1 MVLASS
7 ALIAFLATAS
17 PEQARRFYAD
27 VLGLRL
33 HSEDQFALV
42 FDANGIM
49 LRVARVDE
57 LIPAERTTLGWQVD
71 DIRSTVCQLA
81 ERGVA
86 FERYSFVSQDEL
98 GIWTTPDGARVA
110 WFKDPDGNLLSL
122 TQLA

>member
-71 DIRSTVCQLA
+71 DIRSTVGQLA